1 MAIDLESPVGNR
13 FVGPSGL
20 LEVLRCAPRVL
31 IPEKAS
37 ELFELAVG
45 GPDRDYFEVSYD
57 VPGKGSVVEAIVVR
71 RRNGLAVNYTDP

>member
-45 GPDRDYFEVSYD
+45 GPDRDYFEVS
-57 VPGKGSVVEAIVVR
+57 
-71 RRNGLAVNYTDP
+71 